1 MLTWTAAPLLLTVAE
16 GRAPLPLAAAEGGA
30 GGLLSLDVTLLW
42 STAVLFALFAWVLGK
57 FAWGPLLRIVDDR
70 EKNIRTSVETAENA
84 AAEAKDLLE
93 KHQEMLRGA
102 GREREEIL
110 AKALKEAETA
120 RVELVDKA
128 RSDAE
133 HIVERAREQIDR
145 EKNEA
150 IAELRGQVADIA
162 VEAASKIVK
171 SSLTPEAQKKLVD
184 DYISSLPRA

>member
-1 MLTWTAAPLLLTVAE
+1 MLTWIS
-16 GRAPLPLAAAEGGA
+16 APLPLAAAEGGA

-84 AAEAKDLLE
+84 AAEARELLE

-133 HIVERAREQIDR
+133 HIVDRAREQIDR

>member
-1 MLTWTAAPLLLTVAE
+1 MQTWI
-16 GRAPLPLAAAEGGA
+16 GAPLPLAAAEGGA
-30 GGLLSLDVTLLW
+30 SSLLSLDVTLLW
-42 STAVLFALFAWVLGK
+42 STVVLFALFAWVLGK
-57 FAWGPLLRIVDDR
+57 FAWGPLLKIVDER
-70 EKNIRTSVETAENA
+70 EKGIRTSVESAETA
-84 AAEAKDLLE
+84 AAEAKDLLA

-110 AKALKEAETA
+110 ARALKEADTV
-120 RVELVDKA
+120 RGDIVEKA

-133 HIVERAREQIDR
+133 RIAGHAREQVER

-150 IAELRGQVADIA
+150 IGELRAQVADIA

-184 DYISSLPRA
+184 DYITSLPRA

>member
-1 MLTWTAAPLLLTVAE
+1 MLTWIA
-16 GRAPLPLAAAEGGA
+16 APLPLAAAEGGA

-110 AKALKEAETA
+110 AKALKEAAAA

-150 IAELRGQVADIA
+150 IAELRGHVADIA

>member
-1 MLTWTAAPLLLTVAE
+1 MLTSITHGAL
-16 GRAPLPLAAAEGGA
+16 LPLAASGG
-30 GGLLSLDVTLLW
+30 GGDLLSIDWTLFWATL
-42 STAVLFALFAWVLGK
+42 VLFILFALVLGK
-57 FAWGPLLRIVDDR
+57 FAWSPLLRIVDER
-70 EKNIRTSVETAENA
+70 EKSIRTSVESAENA
-84 AAEAKDLLE
+84 ATEAKELLA

-110 AKALKEAETA
+110 AKALKEAETV
-120 RVELVDKA
+120 RGDLVEKA

-133 HIVERAREQIDR
+133 RVAERAREQIERD
-145 EKNEA
+145 KNEA

-184 DYISSLPRA
+184 DYITSLPRA

>member
-1 MLTWTAAPLLLTVAE
+1 MFTSVTHGAV
-16 GRAPLPLAAAEGGA
+16 LPLAASGGG
-30 GGLLSLDVTLLW
+30 GGLLSIDWTLFWATLVLF
-42 STAVLFALFAWVLGK
+42 VLFALVLGK
-57 FAWGPLLRIVDDR
+57 FAWGPLLRIVDER
-70 EKNIRTSVETAENA
+70 EKSIRTSVESAENA
-84 AAEAKDLLE
+84 AAEAKDLLA

-110 AKALKEAETA
+110 AKALKEAETV
-120 RVELVDKA
+120 RGDLVEKA

-133 HIVERAREQIDR
+133 RVAGHAREQIERD
-145 EKNEA
+145 KNEA

-184 DYISSLPRA
+184 DYITSLPRA

>member
-1 MLTWTAAPLLLTVAE
+1 MFTSITHGGL
-16 GRAPLPLAAAEGGA
+16 LPLAASGGG
-30 GGLLSLDVTLLW
+30 GGLLSIDWTLFWATL
-42 STAVLFALFAWVLGK
+42 VLFILFALVLGK
-57 FAWGPLLRIVDDR
+57 FAWSPLLRIVDER
-70 EKNIRTSVETAENA
+70 EKGIRTSVESAENA
-84 AAEAKDLLE
+84 AAEAKDLLA

-110 AKALKEAETA
+110 AKALKEAETV
-120 RVELVDKA
+120 RGDLVEKA

-133 HIVERAREQIDR
+133 RVAERAREQIERD
-145 EKNEA
+145 KNEA

-184 DYISSLPRA
+184 DYITSLPRA

>member
-1 MLTWTAAPLLLTVAE
+1 MQAWIAV
-16 GRAPLPLAAAEGGA
+16 PLPLAAAEGGA

-42 STAVLFALFAWVLGK
+42 STFVLFALFAWVLGK
-57 FAWGPLLRIVDDR
+57 FAWGPLLKLIDDR
-70 EKNIRTSVETAENA
+70 ETNIRTSVETAEKA
-84 AAEAKDLLE
+84 AAEARETLE

-110 AKALKEAETA
+110 ARAVKEAEAA
-120 RVELVDKA
+120 RVDLIDKA

-133 HIVERAREQIDR
+133 TIVQRAREQIERD
-145 EKNEA
+145 KNEA

-184 DYISSLPRA
+184 DYITSLPRA

>member
-1 MLTWTAAPLLLTVAE
+1 MLTGNPTL
-16 GRAPLPLAAAEGGA
+16 LPLAAAEGGA
-30 GGLLSLDVTLLW
+30 GGVLSLDVTLLW
-42 STAVLFALFAWVLGK
+42 STLILFALFAWVLGK
-57 FAWGPLLRIVDDR
+57 FAWGPLLRIVEDR
-70 EKNIRTSVETAENA
+70 EKNIRTSVESAERA
-84 AAEAKDLLE
+84 AAEARDLLE

-110 AKALKEAETA
+110 AKALKEAEAA

-128 RSDAE
+128 RSDSE

-145 EKNEA
+145 EKTEA

-171 SSLTPEAQKKLVD
+171 SSLTPEVQKKLVD

>member
-1 MLTWTAAPLLLTVAE
+1 MTV
-16 GRAPLPLAAAEGGA
+16 GVLPALAAAGG
-30 GGLLSLDVTLLW
+30 GGGGILSIDATLVWATL
-42 STAVLFALFAWVLGK
+42 VVFDLFAFVLGR
-57 FAWGPLLRIVDDR
+57 FAWGPLLKILDER
-70 EKNIRTSVETAENA
+70 EAGIRTSVESAQKA
-84 AAEAKDLLE
+84 AAEAQETLE

-110 AKALKEAETA
+110 ARALKEAETVRA
-120 RVELVDKA
+120 ELVEKA

-133 HIVERAREQIDR
+133 TLVTRAREQIVR
-145 EKNEA
+145 EKDQA

-184 DYISSLPRA
+184 DYITNLPRA